1 MVVRALEP
9 AQTGGRPA
17 RRPRA
22 RARAVLARA
31 ARSRV
36 ALLTTVRVV
45 MASTQQLVAR
55 ASKVFPGGK
64 YTRWPLMQ
72 TLYAP
77 KFLERGEGC
86 RVWDTDG
93 KPYIDYMC
101 GFGASVLGYNFPEV
115 EAAAS
120 AQAMNGTTLTGPT
133 ARSVEL
139 AERLV
144 GLRAGTEW
152 AILGKNGTDVTS
164 AAKLAAR
171 AGTGRKMVLREA
183 AEPTGH
189 SAPYW
194 AYHGAHSWMRGAA
207 GVLPEVSSDYEV
219 PYTYNDLKSVRAA
232 VSHRPG
238 I

>member
-1 MVVRALEP
+1 M
-9 AQTGGRPA
+9 
-17 RRPRA
+17 
-22 RARAVLARA
+22 A
-31 ARSRV
+31 ASN
-36 ALLTTVRVV
+36 
-45 MASTQQLVAR
+45 TQKLVAR

-72 TLYAP
+72 TAYAP
-77 KFLERGEGC
+77 QFLERGEGC
-86 RVWDTDG
+86 RVWDADG
-93 KPYIDYMC
+93 KPFIDYMC
-101 GFGASVLGYNFPEV
+101 GFGASVLGYNYPEV

-120 AQAMNGTTLTGPT
+120 AQAANGNTLTGPT

-144 GLRAGTEW
+144 GLRDGAEW

-171 AGTGRKMVLREA
+171 AGTGRKLVLREA
-183 AEPTGH
+183 AKPVGH

-219 PYTYNDLKSVRAA
+219 PYTFNDLESVRAA
-232 VSHRPG
+232 VRFCPPPPPLSVAWAPMTPAGSSLRSAHALTLVS
-238 I
+238 